1 MLPLWLESKKVSVTE
16 SRLFR
21 RISKNNIVRLSVF
34 IFKGYERKH
43 LQLVAGGL
51 AYYFVMSFFP
61 ALISLTAIAAY
72 LPIKNG
78 AQKATSFIAHV
89 VPQQSLSLLEPIV
102 NSISLH
108 RRGLLWFGIVT
119 TLWLSSAGTKA
130 MIAGLDLVY
139 EVHQPRSLWINKILA
154 FVLTIIIGA
163 LLLLAV
169 LLTLVGP
176 FVERILV
183 SVVSVQSLWIG
194 LWPYLQWLL
203 AALFTL
209 SAIELLYRLAPNMR
223 GRHHK
228 TTPGAIVAAT
238 AWLLLSWALSVF
250 FHEFADS
257 KLDAMYGVLAAP
269 IALLTWLK
277 GGAMAILIGAQI
289 NVSLQPQLRKKAE
302 LKIDE

>member
-1 MLPLWLESKKVSVTE
+1 VLI
-16 SRLFR
+16 FR
-21 RISKNNIVRLSVF
+21 
-34 IFKGYERKH
+34 GYERKH

-89 VPQQSLSLLEPIV
+89 VPQQSLTLLEPIV

-163 LLLLAV
+163 LLLFAV

-176 FVERILV
+176 LVERILV
-183 SVVSVQSLWIG
+183 IVVSVQSLWIG
-194 LWPYLQWLL
+194 VWPYIQWLL
-203 AALFTL
+203 AGLFTF
-209 SAIELLYRLAPNMR
+209 SAIELLYRLAPNVK
-223 GRHHK
+223 GSKHT
-228 TTPGAIVAAT
+228 TTPGAVVAST
-238 AWLLLSWALSVF
+238 AWLILSWALSVF
-250 FHEFADS
+250 VHEFADS

-277 GGAMAILIGAQI
+277 GGAMAILMGAQI
-289 NVSLQPQLRKKAE
+289 NVSLQSRQREKAE
-302 LKIDE
+302 FAIGDSKPIN

>member
-1 MLPLWLESKKVSVTE
+1 MRCPRTTNDAHMLPLWLESKKVSVTE

-21 RISKNNIVRLSVF
+21 RVSRNNIVRLFVF

-51 AYYFVMSFFP
+51 ACHFVMSFFP

-89 VPQQSLSLLEPIV
+89 VPQQSLSLVEPIV

-139 EVHQPRSLWINKILA
+139 EVHQPR
-154 FVLTIIIGA
+154 
-163 LLLLAV
+163 
-169 LLTLVGP
+169 
-176 FVERILV
+176 
-183 SVVSVQSLWIG
+183 
-194 LWPYLQWLL
+194 
-203 AALFTL
+203 
-209 SAIELLYRLAPNMR
+209 
-223 GRHHK
+223 
-228 TTPGAIVAAT
+228 
-238 AWLLLSWALSVF
+238 
-250 FHEFADS
+250 
-257 KLDAMYGVLAAP
+257 
-269 IALLTWLK
+269 
-277 GGAMAILIGAQI
+277 
-289 NVSLQPQLRKKAE
+289 
-302 LKIDE
+302 